1 MELCGI
7 EESLVVALQ
16 HSKPQI
22 IEEVLALHNVEK
34 KDNLWQK
41 MKQNWF
47 ECPVDDIRDYF
58 GKCLPLICTTD
69 SLSCLI
75 HA

>member
-1 MELCGI
+1 M
-7 EESLVVALQ
+7 ALQ

-22 IEEVLALHNVEK
+22 IEDVQALHNIEK

-47 ECPVDDIRDYF
+47 ECPIDDIRDYF
-58 GKCLPLICTTD
+58 GKWLNA
-69 SLSCLI
+69 SVLSNLYK
-75 HA
+75 

>member
-1 MELCGI
+1 MSLARYKVELCGI

-22 IEEVLALHNVEK
+22 IEDVQALHNKEK

-58 GKCLPLICTTD
+58 GKFCLTC
-69 SLSCLI
+69 
-75 HA
+75 

>member
-22 IEEVLALHNVEK
+22 IEDVQALHNKEK
-34 KDNLWQK
+34 KDSLWQK

-47 ECPVDDIRDYF
+47 ECPIDDIRDYF
-58 GKCLPLICTTD
+58 GKFCHLSKCLALVKGKD
-69 SLSCLI
+69 F
-75 HA
+75 

>member
-16 HSKPQI
+16 HSKPKI
-22 IEEVLALHNVEK
+22 IEDVQALHNKER
-34 KDNLWQK
+34 KDSLWQK
-41 MKQNWF
+41 MKKNWF

-58 GKCLPLICTTD
+58 GKSSFYT
-69 SLSCLI
+69 S
-75 HA
+75 

>member
-1 MELCGI
+1 
-7 EESLVVALQ
+7 VALQ

-22 IEEVLALHNVEK
+22 IEDVQALHNKRK
-34 KDNLWQK
+34 KDSLWQR

-58 GKCLPLICTTD
+58 GKFENVPPTPPHPKNSDKIRFYYRAT
-69 SLSCLI
+69 
-75 HA
+75 